1 MVLSVNKLKRSKL
14 PFLCLGLLVLPSLAR
29 AQVTFNSLAISNSN
43 PSPGSTVGVT
53 VVYCEGTFKTPHF
66 FVGLNPSSTTLQ
78 SCPAANQT
86 LLVDS
91 STTPSG
97 SYSVNSSTNDTND
110 SGGGWTGVAV
120 GGTAACPVTQVWAVT
135 IPLTL
140 GAGTYHLIVEEN
152 DFYIGCNGTAYPNV
166 NTTLTV
172 PYPPPS
178 INLVKIADGSTANP
192 GDLVLFRLD
201 YTYVN
206 TGPVTI
212 TDTIPA
218 NTALAAA
225 SGAISP
231 GGTLSGSTIT
241 WVLPSTLAPV
251 TGEVWF
257 LTQVNAGTPA
267 GTVIS
272 NTASASSAS
281 AGTVP
286 SNTAQVNVGVGGFTL
301 LKSENA
307 ATLNNGNTVTYTLNY
322 QVSGESLQDCD
333 TFANNTVGTANG
345 SILGFDGTGYT
356 YTNTGGIG
364 GFTVQHDA
372 QGNSYV
378 QACAQNTCNSS
389 VTVGNYPT
397 LLRNGPA
404 VNLCNN
410 FMVEGDM
417 MIPASSAPGAD
428 ATLVL
433 ADNISAPGV
442 NDAYMAGM
450 SLDAGPANFYI
461 QKNVSGT
468 SSVTFPAQANN
479 AALGLTITSGVW
491 YTVKVLVTY
500 SGGSL
505 TFQGKLWPKG
515 SAEPATWSINWTD
528 SSPLPCTAINGGSYR
543 MGWQADGSA
552 STDDYSNLKLY
563 GPSPV
568 ADPTLWD
575 TLPAGLVFVGSTPNA
590 PSLQAGNFLE
600 WDLGGAHPV
609 TTYNLTGAVTLSAVV
624 TCGTFANQAAIMG
637 GGAASMVLSNSVTL
651 AINSGCITS
660 TPTNTPTPTITPTP
674 TVTPTPSPT
683 GTPTNTPTITPTPIP
698 EVDIFYVSKNA
709 FDPKNDGPVSIYVGY
724 SKFPGDYSLRIYNS
738 AGEHI
743 RTLDSKTVNQPL
755 SESYEWDGKNKYGDD
770 CASGIYILLLREPF
784 AVKMKRV
791 LILR

>member
-1 MVLSVNKLKRSKL
+1 MFLSRQNSKRSK
-14 PFLCLGLLVLPSLAR
+14 GLFLVLGFWAFPVLAFS
-29 AQVTFNSLAISNSN
+29 QVTFNSIAISNSN
-43 PSPGSTVGVT
+43 PAPGTTVGVT

-91 STTPSG
+91 TTVPSG
-97 SYSVNSSTNDTND
+97 SYSVNSSTNDAND
-110 SGGGWTGVAV
+110 GGGGWTGVAV
-120 GGTAACPVTQVWAVT
+120 GATAACPVTQVWVVT

-140 GAGTYHLIVEEN
+140 SAGTYHLIVEEN
-152 DFYIGCNGTAYPNV
+152 DFYIGCNGNAYPNI
-166 NTTLTV
+166 NTTITV

-178 INLVKIADGSTANP
+178 IGLVKIADGNTANP

-206 TGPVTI
+206 TGPMTI

-225 SGAISP
+225 SGVISP
-231 GGTLSGSTIT
+231 GGALSGSTIT
-241 WVLPSTLAPV
+241 WVFPATLAPV

-257 LTQVNAGTPA
+257 LTKVNAGTPA
-267 GTVIS
+267 GTVIT
-272 NTASASSAS
+272 NTASAASAS
-281 AGTVP
+281 AGSVN
-286 SNTAQVNVGVGGFTL
+286 SNPAQVNIGVGGFTL
-301 LKSENA
+301 LKSESA

-322 QVSGESLQDCD
+322 QISGESLQDCD
-333 TFANNTVGTANG
+333 TFANNPVNTANG
-345 SILGFDGTGYT
+345 SIIGFDGTGYT

-372 QGNSYV
+372 QGNSYI

-397 LLRNGPA
+397 LLRNSPS
-404 VNLCNN
+404 VNLCND

-417 MIPASSAPGAD
+417 QIPSSAAAGAD
-428 ATLVL
+428 ATMAL
-433 ADNISAPGV
+433 ADNLLAPGV
-442 NDAYMAGM
+442 NDAYMVGM

-461 QKNVSGT
+461 QKNQSP

-479 AALGLTITSGVW
+479 AALGITITSGVW

-500 SGGSL
+500 SGSAL

-515 SAEPATWSINWTD
+515 AIEPSTWSINWTD
-528 SSPLPCTAINGGSYR
+528 NAPLPCTAINGGSYQ
-543 MGWQADGSA
+543 MGWQADGSS
-552 STDDYSNLKLY
+552 STDYYSNLKLY

-575 TLPAGLVFVGSTPNA
+575 TLPTGLTFVASTPNA
-590 PSLQAGNFLE
+590 PTQQSGNFLE
-600 WDLGGAHPV
+600 WDLGGTHPV

-624 TCGTFANQAAIMG
+624 TCGTFTNQAAIQG
-637 GGAASMVLSNSVTL
+637 GGAASMVQSNSVTL

-674 TVTPTPSPT
+674 TVTNTPSPT
-683 GTPTNTPTITPTPIP
+683 GTPTNTPTVTPTPIP
-698 EVDIFYVSKNA
+698 DVDIFYVDHNA
-709 FDPKNDGPVSIYVGY
+709 FDPSAGPVSIYVAY

-738 AGEHI
+738 AGEHV
-743 RTLDSKTVNQPL
+743 RTLDSQTL
-755 SESYEWDGKNKYGDD
+755 SGPWSQSYEWDGKNKYGDK
-770 CASGIYILLLREPF
+770 CASGIYVLYLREPF
-784 AVKMKRV
+784 GTKLKRL